1 MNKKL
6 KNEYIKNNGRN
17 EENHFSETQTQN
29 KFAVYKKIFKIRL
42 LHFEKINEKK
52 TIRDCLS

>member
-1 MNKKL
+1 MNIL
-6 KNEYIKNNGRN
+6 KTNGRN

-52 TIRDCLS
+52 TIRDGLS